1 MDSRRGIMQVLPR
14 AVFFA
19 WNCAMFRLRGG
30 DVLGCGSGDERV
42 DLRGVSGWE
51 LIAERE

>member
-1 MDSRRGIMQVLPR
+1 MLPR

-30 DVLGCGSGDERV
+30 DILGCGSGDECV
-42 DLRGVSGWE
+42 DVRGVSGGDVV
-51 LIAERE
+51 AERE